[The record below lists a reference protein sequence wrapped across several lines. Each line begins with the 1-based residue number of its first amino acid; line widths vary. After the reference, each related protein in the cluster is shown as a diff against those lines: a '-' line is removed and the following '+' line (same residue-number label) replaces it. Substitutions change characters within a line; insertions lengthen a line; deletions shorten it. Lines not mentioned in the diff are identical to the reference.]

1 MNSNQVLIPDPT
13 QDDKVAMMEF
23 IIASKLHLITIDG
36 VDVSD
41 NSIYYDEIYTYYF
54 SNEQDALLFTLK
66 WKK

>member
-1 MNSNQVLIPDPT
+1 MNSSQVLIPDPT
-13 QDDKVAMMEF
+13 QDDKIAMMEF
-23 IIASKLHLITIDG
+23 IIASKLSLITIDG

-54 SNEQDALLFTLK
+54 GNEQDALLFTLK